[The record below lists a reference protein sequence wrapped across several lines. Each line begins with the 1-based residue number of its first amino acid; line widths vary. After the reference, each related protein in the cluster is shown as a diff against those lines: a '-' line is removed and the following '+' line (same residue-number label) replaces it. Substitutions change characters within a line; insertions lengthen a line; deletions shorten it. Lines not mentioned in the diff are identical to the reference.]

1 MDVDIEKMRDEFLNQ
16 EFDEM
21 TFDLDATRM
30 AEYAKAS
37 GELDPKFTD
46 PSHHDFQAPPT
57 FVSTLVASRS
67 LPQNFPKPD
76 GVAMDAGK
84 YVEWLAPI
92 RGGIMLMGKSHLHD
106 IYTKTGRSGRMIFL
120 VTRMEI
126 FHGDQHVANADTR
139 TVFREN
145 AS

>member
-1 MDVDIEKMRDEFLNQ
+1 LDVDIEKMRDEFLNQ

-30 AEYAKAS
+30 AEYATAS

-57 FVSTLVASRS
+57 FVSTLIASRS